1 MDLNARDIHEKQFHD
16 AWRGYNQEEVDDFL
30 DRVAETVDRLI
41 RENRALHQ
49 RIKELDQTV
58 ATGRET
64 EDMLKK
70 TLVTAQ
76 KAAEEA
82 IASARAKAEHLI
94 AEAEERV
101 TRANE
106 EARIRMGALEE
117 ELRRKTLDADRLH
130 AAHKRDLDV
139 QIERLRAYETELKHR
154 LKTFLEQQ
162 LRALDVLVDARP
174 AQAAP
179 AMQGQPQPQQG
190 AGQVA
195 PNQGG
200 AKPAAQAQQ
209 AASRPHATPSPR
221 AAEAT
226 REVGN
231 GATEQEQAP
240 AGARRSLRGLLWG
253 DE

>member
-1 MDLNARDIHEKQFHD
+1 MDLSARDIHEKQFHD

-41 RENRALHQ
+41 RDNRALHQ

-101 TRANE
+101 NRANE
-106 EARIRMGALEE
+106 EARVRMGALEE
-117 ELRRKTLDADRLH
+117 ELRRKTLDADRTH

-139 QIERLRAYETELKHR
+139 QIERLRAYETELKNR

-174 AQAAP
+174 AQNAP
-179 AMQGQPQPQQG
+179 APAQAQPQPN
-190 AGQVA
+190 
-195 PNQGG
+195 PNQQSAAATPQTQQPG
-200 AKPAAQAQQ
+200 A
-209 AASRPHATPSPR
+209 RLHATPSPR

-226 REVGN
+226 VDITN
-231 GATEQEQAP
+231 GKTEEEQASS
-240 AGARRSLRGLLWG
+240 GARRSLRGLLWG